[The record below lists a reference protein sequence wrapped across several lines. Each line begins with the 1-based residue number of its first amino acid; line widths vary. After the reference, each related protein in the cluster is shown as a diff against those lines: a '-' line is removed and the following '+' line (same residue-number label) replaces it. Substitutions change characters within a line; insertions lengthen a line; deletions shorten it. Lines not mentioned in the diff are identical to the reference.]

1 MVRVVG
7 QLNWEGCEDGE
18 GGGSTELGR
27 QKSSRIPG
35 CGQIMQS

>member
-1 MVRVVG
+1 MRMVRVVG

-27 QKSSRIPG
+27 L
-35 CGQIMQS
+35 